1 MAARGGCAH
10 RQVPSGQLGSQRG
23 SKAPWKLWNMEG
35 LVVLLW
41 VQWMQRWMG
50 RWTEAWVVWARLK
63 DGWRH
68 MHGVYRGEWWRD
80 RWVVKG

>member
-1 MAARGGCAH
+1 
-10 RQVPSGQLGSQRG
+10 
-23 SKAPWKLWNMEG
+23 MEG